1 MKTPIAVVVCGLLLT
16 CGVSRSAADKKDQEA
31 RLDRA
36 ADAVKEVLALPEGIP
51 ADILDKAECVCVF
64 PSVKKFALGVGGSY
78 GKGAMLCRTGAEFD
92 GPWGAPAMM
101 RLEGGSFGFQI
112 GGQATDFLLLLMNPK
127 GVKSVL
133 SSRVKL
139 GADASV
145 AAGPLGRTAAAETDL
160 VLNAEILSYS
170 RAKGLFAGVSLEG
183 STLRDDHGDNR
194 DLYGREIGAQ
204 EIVRDGKL
212 EVPDGARR
220 LVTVLQQASPQNR
233 SK

>member
-1 MKTPIAVVVCGLLLT
+1 MKAPIAVAVCGLLLT

-31 RLDRA
+31 RLDHA
-36 ADAVKEVLALPEGIP
+36 ADALKEALALPEGIP

-78 GKGAMLCRTGAEFD
+78 GKGAMLCRAGADFD

-112 GGQATDFLLLLMNPK
+112 GGSATDFFLLLMNPK

-133 SSRVKL
+133 SNKAKL

-145 AAGPLGRTAAAETDL
+145 AAGPLGRTATAETDL
-160 VLNAEILSYS
+160 ALNAEILSYS
-170 RAKGLFAGVSLEG
+170 RAKGLFAGISLEG
-183 STLRDDHGDNR
+183 STLREDRGDNR
-194 DLYGREIGAQ
+194 DLYGSDVSAP
-204 EIVRDGKL
+204 EIVRDGKVG
-212 EVPDGARR
+212 VPEGARR
-220 LVTVLQQASPQNR
+220 LVSIMQQASPKNR

>member
-1 MKTPIAVVVCGLLLT
+1 MKTPAAIALCGFLLA

-31 RLDRA
+31 RLDHA
-36 ADAVKEVLALPEGIP
+36 ADALKEALALPEGIP

-112 GGQATDFLLLLMNPK
+112 GGSGTDFFLLLMNPK

-133 SSRVKL
+133 SNKAKL

-145 AAGPLGRTAAAETDL
+145 AAGPLGRTATAETDL
-160 VLNAEILSYS
+160 ALNAEILSYS
-170 RAKGLFAGVSLEG
+170 RAKGLFAGISLEG
-183 STLRDDHGDNR
+183 STLREDHGDNR
-194 DLYGREIGAQ
+194 DLYGHDIGAP
-204 EIVRDGKL
+204 EIVRDGKV
-212 EVPDGARR
+212 ETPEGARR
-220 LVTVLQQASPQNR
+220 LVALLQKASPQNR

>member
-1 MKTPIAVVVCGLLLT
+1 
-16 CGVSRSAADKKDQEA
+16 VSRSAADKKDQEA

>member
-1 MKTPIAVVVCGLLLT
+1 MKLPAALAVCCLFSAGLAN
-16 CGVSRSAADKKDQEA
+16 RAAADKKDQEE

-36 ADAVKEVLALPEGIP
+36 ADAVKEILALPEGIP
-51 ADILDKAECVCVF
+51 TDILDKAECVCVF

-78 GKGAMLCRTGAEFD
+78 GKGAMFCRTGVEFD

-101 RLEGGSFGFQI
+101 RLEGGSIGFQI
-112 GGQATDFLLLLMNPK
+112 GGSATDFFLLLMNPK

-145 AAGPLGRTAAAETDL
+145 AAGPLGRTATAETDAL
-160 VLNAEILSYS
+160 LNAEILSYS

-183 STLRDDHGDNR
+183 STLREDHGDNR

-204 EIVRDGKL
+204 EIVRDGKV

-220 LVTVLQQASPQNR
+220 LVTLLQKASPQNR

>member
-1 MKTPIAVVVCGLLLT
+1 MKAPIAVAVCGLLLT
-16 CGVSRSAADKKDQEA
+16 CGVSRSAADQKDQEA

-64 PSVKKFALGVGGSY
+64 PSVKKFALGIGGSY

-127 GVKSVL
+127 GVKSLL

-145 AAGPLGRTAAAETDL
+145 AAGPLGRTAAAETD
-160 VLNAEILSYS
+160 VVMDAEILSYS

-183 STLRDDHGDNR
+183 STLREDHGDNR

-204 EIVRDGKL
+204 EIVRDGKV

-220 LVTVLQQASPQNR
+220 LVTLLQQASPQNR